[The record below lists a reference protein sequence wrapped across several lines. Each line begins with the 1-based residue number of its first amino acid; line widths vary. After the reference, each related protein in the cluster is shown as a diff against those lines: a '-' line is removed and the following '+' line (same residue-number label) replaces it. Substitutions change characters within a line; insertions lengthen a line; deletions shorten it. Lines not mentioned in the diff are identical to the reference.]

1 VRRPQFPE
9 DAALSNLRRID
20 VFNASHTPHNDN
32 QHNRKA
38 HNGYCANC
46 HNVICNK
53 VSILEVVPRHPHSFE
68 PPRNYRCP
76 GMNDEAPISRLVALD
91 YRLEMKKLSSKLS
104 ASEVEPRQL
113 PDD

>member
-1 VRRPQFPE
+1 MPAPE

-38 HNGYCANC
+38 HNDYCANC

-76 GMNDEAPISRLVALD
+76 GMNDEAPISRLGRAGLSIGNEKTI
-91 YRLEMKKLSSKLS
+91 LEI
-104 ASEVEPRQL
+104 ERVGG
-113 PDD
+113 